1 MSKRVLFVTNS
12 GGLGGASRDL
22 LSLLGRL
29 PAGRIEP
36 VVVVAEAGP
45 FSAEVEALGVKTVRV
60 AQPWWVTSGTVDA
73 WLYSM
78 RLLPK
83 AVEGLRSIIREED
96 IAAVVTNV
104 AVVPAGALAASI
116 EGKPHAWIV
125 REFVGHG
132 GFLGPLDPAT
142 MHGCMGALSAR
153 VVCVSETLAASVR
166 KTVGQ
171 EKVAV
176 VYSGVDTARF
186 ADCALD
192 CDSRVIVSVGA
203 TTPEKGLDDLVEAA
217 GILAGKTPKFTVR
230 IVGEFDHLT
239 YRAKIEKRLKSLGI
253 QHCFQFSGFQK
264 DIRPCFRRAAIYC
277 NPSHTEGMGM
287 TIVEAMAA
295 GLPVVATD
303 CGGPRDLV
311 EDGKTG
317 MLVPVKS
324 PDALASALEQ
334 MLADSGRRKVMGEA
348 GRRRALKLFD
358 LKVTVPQLVGMI
370 EEVIQSPSAA
380 QSKPVAELLMKFL
393 EVGGPRILMGK
404 KWKLLQLMGKA
415 ISQ

>member
-1 MSKRVLFVTNS
+1 MNKRVLFVTNS

-29 PAGRIEP
+29 RTSRIEP
-36 VVVVAEAGP
+36 VVVVAEPGP
-45 FSAEVEALGVKTVRV
+45 FGAEVEALGIKTVRV
-60 AQPWWVTSGTVDA
+60 AQPWWVTSGSVDA
-73 WLYSM
+73 WLYSI

-83 AVEGLRSIIREED
+83 AVESLRSVICKED

-104 AVVPAGALAASI
+104 AVVPAGALAASM

-125 REFVGHG
+125 REFMGHG

-142 MHGCMGALSAR
+142 IYGCMGALSTR
-153 VVCVSETLAASVR
+153 VVCVSNTLAASVR
-166 KTVGQ
+166 RTTGQ

-186 ADCALD
+186 ADCAPD
-192 CDSRVIVSVGA
+192 YDSRVIVSVGT

-239 YRAKIEKRLKSLGI
+239 YKAKIERRLKSLGI
-253 QHCFQFSGFQK
+253 QNCFQFSGFQK
-264 DIRPCFRRAAIYC
+264 DTRPCLRRAAICC

-317 MLVPVKS
+317 VLVPVKN
-324 PDALASALEQ
+324 PETLAGALEQ
-334 MLADSGRRKVMGEA
+334 MLADPGRRKVMGEA
-348 GRRRALKLFD
+348 GRRRALELFD
-358 LKVTVPQLVGMI
+358 LKTTLPQLAGI
-370 EEVIQSPSAA
+370 LEEVIQSSPAA
-380 QSKPVAELLMKFL
+380 QSKPLAELMMKLL

-415 ISQ
+415 DRP